1 VLSLAFSFIS
11 KYLSQL
17 KMALL
22 ALSYAAVFYAAWHVQ
37 SLRYEAREAKELSK
51 QQSETIKTIEK
62 VQYVRVK
69 NAALP
74 VGASADVL
82 LRKWARD

>member
-1 VLSLAFSFIS
+1 MLSLAFTLVNKYIS
-11 KYLSQL
+11 KL
-17 KMALL
+17 KMALW
-22 ALSYAAVFYAAWHVQ
+22 ALSYAATFYAAWHVQ

>member
-1 VLSLAFSFIS
+1 MLRLAFSIAS
-11 KYLSQL
+11 KYISQIKIVL
-17 KMALL
+17 F
-22 ALSYAAVFYAAWHVQ
+22 ALSYAAAFYAAWHVQ
-37 SLRYEAREAKELSK
+37 SLRCEAREAEELSK